1 MRSLFLKIFAVFLL
15 SHVMLFT
22 GAFLAFRFFAN
33 DTRRHHPERDVV
45 RAYAVQ
51 AATIY
56 EREGEQSLQAYL
68 RQLRRHEHV
77 RGFLLDAQGHAL
89 GKAVPPMISRQIT
102 RYPQWIRPHAN
113 RAGPFFL
120 SAVEVHLASDTPYR
134 FIAVR
139 RPPPHW
145 RPPLGAPWIRWGLF
159 LATTMLASALIAAL
173 FTRPLRR
180 LRTATRQF
188 AEGDLTVRAPV
199 GVRQRADAIGEL
211 GREFD
216 RMAARIEKLIDTQ
229 GRLLR
234 DVSHE
239 LRSPLA
245 RMQIAAALAEERVD
259 QDAAEEL
266 ARIQIEIHRL
276 DTLIESLL
284 TLTRLE
290 SGASQLVMRDLDLVK
305 MLDRVV
311 ADADYEYRRE
321 GKRVQLEAATHV
333 TVSGDQSALRS
344 AFENVLRN
352 ALRYTANDTEVTVLV
367 AASGAKPST
376 LRIQI
381 CDHGP
386 GVPEADLTRLFDPF
400 FRSDKAR
407 HETTGSHGIGL
418 AIARA
423 VMERHHGQ
431 IQADNRPEGGLCV
444 TMTLPQQAENLATP

>member
-15 SHVMLFT
+15 SQVILFT
-22 GAFLAFRFFAN
+22 GAFFAFRFFAD
-33 DTRRHHPERDVV
+33 DTRRHHPQRDVV

-56 EREGEQSLQAYL
+56 EREGGQSLQAYL

-77 RGFLLDAQGHAL
+77 RGFLLDAQGNAL
-89 GKAVPPMISRQIT
+89 GRPLPPMVRRQIT
-102 RYPQWIRPHAN
+102 RYPQWISPRGN

-120 SAVEVHLASDTPYR
+120 GAVEVRLASGTPYR
-134 FIAVR
+134 FIAAR

-159 LATTMLASALIAAL
+159 LTTTVFASALIAAL

-188 AEGDLTVRAPV
+188 AEGDLTVRAPDV
-199 GVRQRADAIGEL
+199 VRQRGDAIGEL

-216 RMAARIEKLIDTQ
+216 HMAERIETLIGTQ
-229 GRLLR
+229 SRLLR

-245 RMQIAAALAEERVD
+245 RMQIAAALTAERAGQESSED
-259 QDAAEEL
+259 LE
-266 ARIQIEIHRL
+266 RIQSEIQRL

-284 TLTRLE
+284 TLTRLQ
-290 SGASQLVMRDLDLVK
+290 SGASQLAMCHVELGV
-305 MLDRVV
+305 MLDQIVT
-311 ADADYEYRRE
+311 DAAYEYSRE
-321 GKRVQLEAATHV
+321 GKQMQFEVTPPATV
-333 TVSGDQSALRS
+333 LGDASALHS

-352 ALRYTANDTEVTVLV
+352 ALRYTAPNTQVTVLV
-367 AASGAKPST
+367 EASSDLPAT

-386 GVPEADLTRLFDPF
+386 GVPETDLARLFDPF
-400 FRSDKAR
+400 FRSDAAR

-423 VMERHHGQ
+423 VIERHHGR
-431 IQADNRPEGGLCV
+431 IWAHNRADGGLCI
-444 TMTLPQQAENLATP
+444 TITLPQLAEDTTTP